1 MNKRFIFYFTLILI
15 FFYPIKS
22 FSSDKIVFLD
32 MNKVLNNSD
41 AGKYINDELKK
52 KDEIYR
58 KNIKELENSI
68 KKDDE
73 DISAKKN
80 LLNQDELNN
89 KIAELNNKI
98 KKYQEQ
104 INNNRKD
111 LDTLKIKYT
120 KVLLEKLKPILSD
133 YSKKNS
139 VSLIIDKKNIV
150 IGINDLNITDDI
162 IKILDNNVKKINI
175 QN

>member
-15 FFYPIKS
+15 FNYPIKS
-22 FSSDKIVFLD
+22 FSSNKIVFLD

-58 KNIKELENSI
+58 KNIKVLENSI

-89 KIAELNNKI
+89 KITELNNKI

-104 INNNRKD
+104 VNNNRKD
-111 LDTLKIKYT
+111 LETLKIKYT

-162 IKILDNNVKKINI
+162 IKILDNNVKKIDI

>member
-1 MNKRFIFYFTLILI
+1 MNKRFIIFFTLILI
-15 FFYPIKS
+15 VSFPLKS
-22 FSSDKIVFLD
+22 FSNEKIVFLD
-32 MNKVLNNSD
+32 MNKVLNNSN
-41 AGKYINDELKK
+41 AGKFINDQLKK

-58 KNIKELENSI
+58 KNIKELEVSI

-80 LLNQDELNN
+80 ILNQDELNK
-89 KIAELNNKI
+89 KINLLNNKI

-104 INNNRKD
+104 INTNRKE
-111 LDTLKIKYT
+111 LDTLKLKYT

-133 YSKKNS
+133 YSKENS

-150 IGINDLNITDDI
+150 IGINDLNITNDI
-162 IKILDNNVKKINI
+162 IKILDNNVKKIDI

>member
-15 FFYPIKS
+15 FNYPIKS
-22 FSSDKIVFLD
+22 FSSNKIVFLD

-58 KNIKELENSI
+58 KNIRELENSI

-89 KIAELNNKI
+89 KITELNNKI

-104 INNNRKD
+104 VNNNRKD
-111 LDTLKIKYT
+111 LETLKIKYT

-162 IKILDNNVKKINI
+162 IKILDNNVKKIDI

>member
-1 MNKRFIFYFTLILI
+1 
-15 FFYPIKS
+15 
-22 FSSDKIVFLD
+22 

-89 KIAELNNKI
+89 KITELNNKI

-104 INNNRKD
+104 VNNNRKD
-111 LDTLKIKYT
+111 LETLKIKY
-120 KVLLEKLKPILSD
+120 
-133 YSKKNS
+133 NC
-139 VSLIIDKKNIV
+139 
-150 IGINDLNITDDI
+150 
-162 IKILDNNVKKINI
+162 
-175 QN
+175 Q

>member
-15 FFYPIKS
+15 FIYPIKS

-111 LDTLKIKYT
+111 LEALKIKYT

>member
-15 FFYPIKS
+15 FIYPIKS

>member
-15 FFYPIKS
+15 FNYPIKS
-22 FSSDKIVFLD
+22 FSSNKIVFLD

-89 KIAELNNKI
+89 KITELNNKI

-104 INNNRKD
+104 VNNNRKD
-111 LDTLKIKYT
+111 LETLKIKYT

-162 IKILDNNVKKINI
+162 IKILDNNVKKIDI

>member
-1 MNKRFIFYFTLILI
+1 MNKKFIFFFIFVLVFTSPL
-15 FFYPIKS
+15 KS
-22 FSSDKIVFLD
+22 FSSNKIVFLD
-32 MNKVLNNSD
+32 MNKVLNNSE
-41 AGKYINDELKK
+41 AGKYINDQLKK

-58 KNIKELENSI
+58 KNIKELEVSI

-80 LLNQDELNN
+80 LLSQDELNN
-89 KIAELNNKI
+89 KITELNNKI

-104 INNNRKD
+104 LNNNRKE
-111 LDTLKIKYT
+111 LDTLKLKYT

-133 YSKKNS
+133 YSKENS

-150 IGINDLNITDDI
+150 IGINDLNITNDI
-162 IKILDNNVKKINI
+162 IKILDNNVKKIDI